1 MRSISLSFLQFWDD
15 VKRLLRLQLQQGL
28 IQLKFPF
35 FFFLLLLFFFLVHFQ
50 SPPLCSS
57 VSVQLILSLSIH
69 THIHTQT
76 DAGIGTWAELYRV
89 ESIVFV
95 GCGRSA
101 CWCVV
106 DNEKKKNSTNRQLYT
121 FDGCIIKC
129 PSSSPSFSCNNSR
142 SRCTAR
148 SSPSSHR
155 QRIARA
161 LRLLSL
167 MNQSS
172 SKYSAHQAW
181 WRWCIVIIH

>member
-15 VKRLLRLQLQQGL
+15 VKRLLRLQLQQDL

-35 FFFLLLLFFFLVHFQ
+35 FFFLLLLFFFSCTFSIAPSLLIGLCPTYPLSFYTHTHRQTQELVRE
-50 SPPLCSS
+50 LSS
-57 VSVQLILSLSIH
+57 IESSLSF
-69 THIHTQT
+69 
-76 DAGIGTWAELYRV
+76 
-89 ESIVFV
+89 FV
-95 GCGRSA
+95 GCGRTA

-155 QRIARA
+155 QRIASREPFDCC
-161 LRLLSL
+161 
-167 MNQSS
+167 
-172 SKYSAHQAW
+172 H
-181 WRWCIVIIH
+181 